1 MLLVYNIA
9 LVMLLVNFGNPACN
23 RVLIDDKE
31 YNVDTTP

>member
-1 MLLVYNIA
+1 MLLVYIA
-9 LVMLLVNFGNPACN
+9 LVMLMVQVGNPARN

>member
-1 MLLVYNIA
+1 MLLVYIA
-9 LVMLLVNFGNPACN
+9 LVMLMVQVGNPACN